1 VGTKQNTVFF
11 YSLEIR
17 YSTLSQR
24 LFFPFESCAF
34 QPVLVSDLV
43 FNKLMFI
50 WRRDMTHF
58 TFSCLQVDME
68 MLVFSSASVI
78 FLTIISRNFQNIIHC
93 PGREEAVIAY
103 SELILFDVMFSH
115 KVFLI

>member
-1 VGTKQNTVFF
+1 
-11 YSLEIR
+11 
-17 YSTLSQR
+17 
-24 LFFPFESCAF
+24 
-34 QPVLVSDLV
+34 
-43 FNKLMFI
+43 
-50 WRRDMTHF
+50 
-58 TFSCLQVDME
+58 ME

-78 FLTIISRNFQNIIHC
+78 FLTIVSRNFQNIIHC